1 MQKQFIS
8 NHKFN
13 QVDENTYK
21 HWFQA
26 HKDDFQKLHDKI
38 AWVFSYILIFS
49 PFPEYKVSGGR
60 QLLLFSFELANR

>member
-49 PFPEYKVSGGR
+49 
-60 QLLLFSFELANR
+60 